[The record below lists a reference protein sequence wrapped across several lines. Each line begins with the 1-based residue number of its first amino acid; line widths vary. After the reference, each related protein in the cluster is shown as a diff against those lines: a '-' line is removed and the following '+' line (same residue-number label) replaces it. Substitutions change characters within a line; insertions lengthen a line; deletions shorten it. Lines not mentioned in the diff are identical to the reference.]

1 MIRKISEVTMSI
13 FQSRQFRAGSS
24 VLAAVALTTLGSVN
38 IVKAGGHGDHV
49 YGPYPITLKG
59 FSGDKTNSVSYSGQ
73 VGRQLLHNSLKKA
86 VSSGA
91 SLDVLNGYFNGSDSP
106 LPLLDPVSSDSFKV
120 DVTDIN
126 TVSKTNLSGKAYK
139 GVIAGW
145 PGNMTGKEMLQ
156 SMIEMAAETGGY
168 DADHG
173 YDYTQLIS
181 KFTMGGVFYHQACD
195 NYLDEKMNADNKPN
209 NKPYKDGAYYTG
221 KEHSWDEAFGY
232 WGAAAHGASMTPKQN
247 YDIAKKKNMR
257 DADAN
262 GDGVVNLKSEMNYA
276 HAYYGSGFDK
286 GGKTEYYNTITQAF
300 IDGRQAIADAN
311 GEALTD
317 AQRAEI
323 KGYARVICSNWET
336 VIAEAVFKYAGS
348 VYSNIEAVK
357 ETMGGNLWTVNGSAA
372 KTEHDAA
379 VKKYA
384 KYWGELA
391 GFSLSLHTSGLNLG
405 EVGVKMDRLVGMGPV
420 MPDGT
425 QVNGMDAGNYT
436 VATGKSMDSFAVH
449 MLKLQKLMVD
459 EFGVVAMNNDKLSG
473 ISNLTEIL
481 GSSTGAEND

>member
-1 MIRKISEVTMSI
+1 
-13 FQSRQFRAGSS
+13 
-24 VLAAVALTTLGSVN
+24 
-38 IVKAGGHGDHV
+38 
-49 YGPYPITLKG
+49 
-59 FSGDKTNSVSYSGQ
+59 
-73 VGRQLLHNSLKKA
+73 LHNSLKKA

-276 HAYYGSGFDK
+276 HAYYASGFDK
-286 GGKTEYYNTITQAF
+286 GGKTEYYNKITQAF
-300 IDGRQAIADAN
+300 IDGRQTIADAN

-323 KGYARVICSNWET
+323 KGHARVICSNWET

>member
-1 MIRKISEVTMSI
+1 MSHSQSNKPKI
-13 FQSRQFRAGSS
+13 GS
-24 VLAAVALTTLGSVN
+24 VLVAAAALSMAVPITVTN
-38 IVKAGGHGDHV
+38 ADGHGNHV
-49 YGPYPITLKG
+49 YGPYPVTLKG
-59 FSGDKTNSVSYSGQ
+59 YSGDKTNSVSYTGQ

-86 VSSGA
+86 ISSGA
-91 SLDVLNGYFNGSDSP
+91 SLDVLNSYFNGSDNP
-106 LPLLDPVSSDSFKV
+106 LPLLDPTSSDSFKV

-156 SMIEMAAETGGY
+156 SMIEMAAASGGY
-168 DADHG
+168 DATHG

-209 NKPYKDGAYYTG
+209 DKPYKDGAYYTG

-232 WGAAAHGASMTPKQN
+232 WGAAAHGASMSPKQN

-262 GDGVVNLKSEMNYA
+262 GDGVVNLRSEMNYA
-276 HAYYGSGFDK
+276 HAYYASGFDK
-286 GGKTEYYNTITQAF
+286 GGKTNYFETITQAF
-300 IDGRQAIADAN
+300 IDGRQVIADAN
-311 GEALTD
+311 GEKLTD
-317 AQRAEI
+317 AQRSEV
-323 KGYARVICSNWET
+323 KGHARVICSNWEK

-357 ETMGGNLWTVNGSAA
+357 ATMGGNMWQVGGSAA
-372 KTEHDAA
+372 KTEHEAA

-391 GFSLSLHTSGLNLG
+391 GFSLSLHTSGINLG

-425 QVNGMDAGNYT
+425 QVNGMVDGAYT
-436 VATGKSMDSFAVH
+436 VASGKSMDNFAVH

-459 EFGVVAMNNDKLSG
+459 EFGVEAMNNDQLSG
-473 ISNLTEIL
+473 IANLTEVL